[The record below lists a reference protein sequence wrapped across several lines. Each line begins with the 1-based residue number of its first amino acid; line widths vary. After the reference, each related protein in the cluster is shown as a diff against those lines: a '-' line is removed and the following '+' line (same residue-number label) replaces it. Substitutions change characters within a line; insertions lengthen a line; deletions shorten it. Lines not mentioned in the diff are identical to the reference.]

1 MSGHEQQTATAMR
14 NDIWGKARDVVTV
27 LLIPAVVWLNTQ
39 TQRNAETTYALTAA
53 QAQIKENRA
62 NIVEL
67 RRDYNSLHIQIV
79 ELKGTLRAIQDTLG
93 ALSTQIDGVDQR
105 IRSLESNI
113 ILQQRSVQ
121 GAQQPVA
128 PIFPR
133 AVRTP
138 APNGNYIY
146 QGPLHLKDVSMDKDV
161 EPGK

>member
-121 GAQQPVA
+121 GALP
-128 PIFPR
+128 PR
-133 AVRTP
+133 FTDTRA
-138 APNGNYIY
+138 
-146 QGPLHLKDVSMDKDV
+146 
-161 EPGK
+161 